1 MTRKTDDYLR
11 KGFNIVDT
19 IPHNDWYRVE
29 ALLKPYPKFLSVASM
44 ASVKLPVMPLL
55 VYTEW
60 NKDVEKETN
69 KFVTKHGLTKV
80 QVRSQAIGH
89 SLGGKAFYHWPVDR
103 IREASLELF
112 EQDAAIVGIQ
122 LPGNIYRNDYSVHLD
137 FNRSGFDFDR
147 SGFRMYLEIVG
158 PGFTATH
165 LSKGGL
171 MHERVC
177 IQMLSAKFQRVFAI
191 SDRSYRENVAVLVN
205 KYGMDRLVANHSL
218 LLTHQYSYSP
228 VPSERITYMRMN
240 LRRIERA
247 ISRMNFESDR
257 AIVAMSWIKDVDS
270 PISRPVFWDIHESP
284 TGTKFGPPLEPAVV
298 ELPWSGI
305 ERLIAEYKLE
315 KR

>member
-1 MTRKTDDYLR
+1 MTRKTGDYLR
-11 KGFNIVDT
+11 KGLNIVDT
-19 IPHNDWYRVE
+19 ISRGDWYQVE
-29 ALLKPYPKFLSVASM
+29 TLLKPYPKFLSIASM

-60 NKDVEKETN
+60 NEDVEKKVN
-69 KFVTKHGLTKV
+69 RFVTEHRLAQV

-112 EQDAAIVGIQ
+112 EHSAVIVGIQ

-177 IQMLSAKFQRVFAI
+177 IQVSSTKFERVYTI
-191 SDRSYRENVAVLVN
+191 SDKSYRENVATLVN
-205 KYGMDRLVANHSL
+205 KFGMAQLVANHSL
-218 LLTHQYSYSP
+218 LLAHQSSYP
-228 VPSERITYMRMN
+228 PIPSERIAYMHEN
-240 LRRIERA
+240 LHRIDRA
-247 ISRMNFESDR
+247 ISQMNFESDR
-257 AIVAMSWIKDVDS
+257 AIVATSWIRDVGS

-284 TGTKFGPPLEPAVV
+284 TGTKFGPPLEPPVV

-315 KR
+315 RR